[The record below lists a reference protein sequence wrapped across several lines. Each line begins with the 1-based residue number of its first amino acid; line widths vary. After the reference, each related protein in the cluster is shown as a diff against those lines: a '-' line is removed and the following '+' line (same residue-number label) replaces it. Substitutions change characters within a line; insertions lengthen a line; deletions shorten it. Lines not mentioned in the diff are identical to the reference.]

1 MGIAR
6 LKAHAAAPVPWR
18 DRRAARWERLLTVC
32 DQVLKALEQARH
44 SKLIGTSREAQVE
57 LYVSAGEW
65 RALPPILQRW
75 CDDPAARVVI
85 LRGAGEQAFAP
96 GDDIAQFV
104 HWGARKALAHSQHL
118 EAFISAVEAFPKP
131 TIALIHG
138 YAVGTG
144 LEVAA
149 ACDLRYAATTA
160 RPGIPIARLGHT
172 VDLRN
177 ARRLI
182 RLVGLARVKE
192 LPFTAELIGPEEAFQ
207 IGLVHRVLP
216 PEQLERYTSNMA
228 QKMASHAP
236 LSLMQSKA
244 SVQICLDN
252 PELRGID
259 EPAALAAAL
268 YDSEDFRAGVEAFLQ
283 KRPLPKFRGR

>member
-1 MGIAR
+1 MAEPPLLVQVEPPIA
-6 LKAHAAAPVPWR
+6 
-18 DRRAARWERLLTVC
+18 TV
-32 DQVLKALEQARH
+32 VFNRPQARNA
-44 SKLIGTSREAQVE
+44 LNEEMQ
-57 LYVSAGEW
+57 
-65 RALPPILQRW
+65 RALPPMLQRW
-75 CDDPAARVVI
+75 RDDPAVRVVI
-85 LRGAGEQAFAP
+85 LRGAGEQAFAA
-96 GDDIAQFV
+96 GDDITQFV
-104 HWGARKALAHSQHL
+104 HWGAREALAHYQHL
-118 EAFISAVEAFPKP
+118 EAFIGAIEAFPKP

-138 YAVGTG
+138 YAVGAG

-160 RPGIPIARLGHT
+160 RFGIPIARLGHT

-182 RLVGLARVKE
+182 RLLGPARVKE
-192 LPFTAELIGPEEAFQ
+192 LLFTAELIGAEEAWQ

-216 PEQLERYTSNMA
+216 PQQLEAYTAAMA
-228 QKMASHAP
+228 HKMASYAP

-268 YDSEDFRAGVEAFLQ
+268 YDSEDFHAGVEAFLRKQ
-283 KRPLPKFRGR
+283 PLPTFRGR